1 LKHTHKTGAI
11 MNRLDNKIALV
22 TGAASGIGAQTARLF
37 AEAGAEVVIV
47 DINERDGV
55 TLAQDIA
62 AAGGRA
68 RFYTLDVTREDH
80 WHSVIA
86 TVAAELGVLNVL
98 VNGAGIECVKLID
111 DLTLEDWHRVSR
123 INLDGVFLGTKYGIR
138 AMTGGGSII
147 NISSVAGLIGSAGQS
162 AYNMTKGGV
171 LLFSKSAALECAKLG
186 NGVRINTVHPGVIET
201 PMLTATLPDWTA
213 VGYGTSDQE
222 TLKNLLTLHPIGH
235 FGQAIDVARG
245 ILFLASD
252 DSSFMTGSEMVIDG
266 GFTA

>member
-1 LKHTHKTGAI
+1 
-11 MNRLDNKIALV
+11 MNRLDNKVAMI

-37 AEAGAEVVIV
+37 AEAGAEVVMV

-55 TLAQDIA
+55 ALARDIVA
-62 AAGGRA
+62 EGGRA
-68 RFYTLDVTREDH
+68 HFYSLDVTRDDH
-80 WHSVIA
+80 WRSVMA
-86 TVAAELGVLNVL
+86 TVAAEVGTLNVL
-98 VNGAGIECVKLID
+98 VNGAGIECAKLID

-138 AMTGGGSII
+138 AMTRGGSII
-147 NISSVAGLIGSAGQS
+147 NISSVAGLVGSPGQS

-171 LLFSKSAALECAKLG
+171 LLFSKSAALECGRLG
-186 NGVRINTVHPGVIET
+186 NGVRINTVHPGVIDT

-213 VGYGTSDQE
+213 VGYGETNEETME
-222 TLKNLLTLHPIGH
+222 TLLAMHPIGRI
-235 FGQAIDVARG
+235 GQAIDVAKG

-252 DSSFMTGSEMVIDG
+252 DSSFMTGSELVIDG